1 MRKKFVALLLMVSPA
16 VFCQTGDSVFLY
28 RRGSIYSMMIGHRSL
43 AYEQEIEKTFD
54 EMPVPDKYNDHGLG
68 KKVFYTSD
76 KKD

>member
-43 AYEQEIEKTFD
+43 AYEQEIEKTFR
-54 EMPVPDKYNDHGLG
+54 
-68 KKVFYTSD
+68 
-76 KKD
+76 